1 MGQIGDQ
8 ADVRISDRHS
18 PKKQIHRLMR
28 WRDWESEG
36 WGVWSSQAHR
46 GSESRDSGE
55 RARVAGT
62 QWKRRKQ
69 DVVVAASEGQILQG
83 LRDQDKGITI
93 KATSKRGS
101 KRAKLP
107 F

>member
-8 ADVRISDRHS
+8 ADVRVSDRHS

-36 WGVWSSQAHR
+36 WSVRRSQVHR
-46 GSESRDSGE
+46 GSESRDPGE
-55 RARVAGT
+55 RPGWLEH
-62 QWKRRKQ
+62 WKRRKR
-69 DVVVAASEGQILQG
+69 DVVVAASEGQLLQG
-83 LRDQDKGITI
+83 LRDQDKGITL
-93 KATSKRGS
+93 KATTKLRSE
-101 KRAKLP
+101 RAKLP